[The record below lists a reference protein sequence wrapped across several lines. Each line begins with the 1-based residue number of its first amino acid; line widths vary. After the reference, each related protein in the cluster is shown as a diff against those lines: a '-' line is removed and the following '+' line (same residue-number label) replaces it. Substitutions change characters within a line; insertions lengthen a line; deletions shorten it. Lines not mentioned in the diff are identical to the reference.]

1 MVLLP
6 LPPFIV
12 ATVIICLMADLPFRS
27 ICVRRITSANVT
39 GFLAAILRMVPVWRG
54 YLGFS
59 AHVPTTECRLPPLLP
74 LWKAYCAGV
83 HDALS
88 TALNMS
94 KDWTRT

>member
-27 ICVRRITSANVT
+27 ICVRRITSANAI
-39 GFLAAILRMVPVWRG
+39 GFLAVILRMVPNWRG
-54 YLGFS
+54 IFRVS
-59 AHVPTTECRLPPLLP
+59 ANAPNDRVPSYPLLP
-74 LWKAYCAGV
+74 LRKAYCACV

>member
-27 ICVRRITSANVT
+27 ICVRRITSADAI
-39 GFLAAILRMVPVWRG
+39 GFLAAILRMVPIWRG

-59 AHVPTTECRLPPLLP
+59 ANAPRQSAVLPPLLP
-74 LWKAYCAGV
+74 LRKAYCAGV

>member
-27 ICVRRITSANVT
+27 ICVRRITSADAI
-39 GFLAAILRMVPVWRG
+39 GFLAAILRMVPIWRG

-59 AHVPTTECRLPPLLP
+59 ANAPRQSAVLPP
-74 LWKAYCAGV
+74 YCRFGRLIVPAC
-83 HDALS
+83 
-88 TALNMS
+88 TM
-94 KDWTRT
+94 R

>member
-27 ICVRRITSANVT
+27 ICVRRITSANVI
-39 GFLAAILRMVPVWRG
+39 GFLAAILRMVPIWRG

-59 AHVPTTECRLPPLLP
+59 ANAPRQSAVLPP
-74 LWKAYCAGV
+74 YCRFGRLIVPAC
-83 HDALS
+83 
-88 TALNMS
+88 TM
-94 KDWTRT
+94 R